1 MFQFLIARVNTYPEY
16 FFFFFYVH
24 VSVVDRK
31 LRGLQLST
39 KEWYKETCDC
49 RFLQSG
55 CEVSQ

>member
-16 FFFFFYVH
+16 FFFFYVH

-39 KEWYKETCDC
+39 KE
-49 RFLQSG
+49 
-55 CEVSQ
+55 